1 MKLPVHILNKLRSIE
16 EEIRQI
22 LDEYDCNR
30 TYFLQGTPKDVK
42 TLAKMLS
49 KKDIPNEVVN
59 DHVISFEPEVYSKV
73 MSLVE
78 RGKELGKITGFALT
92 QDEEVIFNES
102 ESIEEGT
109 NVYEDLYNFLV
120 EFKPGKGYKEERNSI
135 IAKLDEIHEDNG
147 FTKKLKTVRSL
158 LNELAEVSVIKGADL
173 ETLQIHYETC
183 GI

>member
-1 MKLPVHILNKLRSIE
+1 MKLPIHVLNKLRSIE
-16 EEIRQI
+16 ENIRQI

-30 TYFLQGTPKDVK
+30 TYFLQGTPKDVI

-49 KKDIPNEVVN
+49 KKDIPHEVVN
-59 DHVISFEPEVYSKV
+59 ENVLSFEPEVYSKT

-78 RGKELGKITGFALT
+78 RGKELGKINGFVLT
-92 QDEEVIFNES
+92 QDEEIIFDVESNEV
-102 ESIEEGT
+102 GT

-120 EFKPGKGYKEERNSI
+120 EFNPGKGYKEERSSI

-147 FTKKLKTVRSL
+147 FTKKLKTVRGL
-158 LNELAEVSVIKGADL
+158 LNELAEVSIIKGKDL
-173 ETLQIHYETC
+173 ETLQIHYKAC

>member
-1 MKLPVHILNKLRSIE
+1 MKLPVHVLNKLRSIE
-16 EEIRQI
+16 ENIRQI

-30 TYFLQGTPKDVK
+30 TYFLQGTPKDVT

-49 KKDIPNEVVN
+49 KKDIPHEVVN
-59 DHVISFEPEVYSKV
+59 ENVLSFEPEVYSKT

-78 RGKELGKITGFALT
+78 RGKELGKINGFVLT
-92 QDEEVIFNES
+92 QDEEIIFDVEDNEV
-102 ESIEEGT
+102 GT

-120 EFKPGKGYKEERNSI
+120 EFNPGKGYKEERNSI
-135 IAKLDEIHEDNG
+135 IAKLDEIYEDNG
-147 FTKKLKTVRSL
+147 FTKKLKTVRGL
-158 LNELAEVSVIKGADL
+158 LNELAEVSVIKGKDL

>member
-1 MKLPVHILNKLRSIE
+1 MKLPVHVLNKLRSIE
-16 EEIRQI
+16 ENIRQI

-30 TYFLQGTPKDVK
+30 TYFLQGTPKDVT

-49 KKDIPNEVVN
+49 KKDIPHEVVN
-59 DHVISFEPEVYSKV
+59 ENVLSFEPEVYSKT

-78 RGKELGKITGFALT
+78 RGKELGKINGFVLT
-92 QDEEVIFNES
+92 QDEEIIFNVEDN
-102 ESIEEGT
+102 EVGT

-120 EFKPGKGYKEERNSI
+120 EFNPGKGYKEERNSI
-135 IAKLDEIHEDNG
+135 IAKLDEIYEDNG
-147 FTKKLKTVRSL
+147 FTKKLKTVRGL
-158 LNELAEVSVIKGADL
+158 LNELAEVSVIKGKDL

>member
-1 MKLPVHILNKLRSIE
+1 MKLPVHVLNKLRSIE
-16 EEIRQI
+16 ENIRQI

-30 TYFLQGTPKDVK
+30 TYFLQGTPKDVI

-49 KKDIPNEVVN
+49 KKDIPHEVVN
-59 DHVISFEPEVYSKV
+59 ENVLSFEPEVYSKT

-78 RGKELGKITGFALT
+78 RGKELGKINGFVLT
-92 QDEEVIFNES
+92 QDEEIIFDIESNEV
-102 ESIEEGT
+102 GT

-120 EFKPGKGYKEERNSI
+120 EFNPGKGYKEERNSI

-147 FTKKLKTVRSL
+147 FTKKLKTVRGL
-158 LNELAEVSVIKGADL
+158 LNELAEVSIIKGKDL
-173 ETLQIHYETC
+173 ETLQIHYKAC

>member
-1 MKLPVHILNKLRSIE
+1 MKLPIHVLNKLRSIE
-16 EEIRQI
+16 ENIRQI

-30 TYFLQGTPKDVK
+30 TYFLQGTPKDVT

-49 KKDIPNEVVN
+49 KKDIPHEVVN
-59 DHVISFEPEVYSKV
+59 ENVLSFEPEVYSKT

-78 RGKELGKITGFALT
+78 RGKELGKINGFVLT
-92 QDEEVIFNES
+92 QDEEIIFNVEDN
-102 ESIEEGT
+102 EVGT

-120 EFKPGKGYKEERNSI
+120 EFNPGKGYKEERNSI
-135 IAKLDEIHEDNG
+135 IAKLDEIYEDNG
-147 FTKKLKTVRSL
+147 FTKKLKTVRGL
-158 LNELAEVSVIKGADL
+158 LNELAEVSVIKGKDL

>member
-1 MKLPVHILNKLRSIE
+1 MKLPIHVLNKLRSIE
-16 EEIRQI
+16 ENIRQI

-30 TYFLQGTPKDVK
+30 TYFLQGTPKDVI

-49 KKDIPNEVVN
+49 KKDIPHEVVN
-59 DHVISFEPEVYSKV
+59 ENVLSFEPEVYSKT

-78 RGKELGKITGFALT
+78 RGKELGKINGFVLT
-92 QDEEVIFNES
+92 QDEEIIFDVESNEV
-102 ESIEEGT
+102 GT

-120 EFKPGKGYKEERNSI
+120 EFNSGKGYKEERNSI

-147 FTKKLKTVRSL
+147 FTKKLKTVRGL
-158 LNELAEVSVIKGADL
+158 LNELAEVSIIKGKDL
-173 ETLQIHYETC
+173 ETLQIHYKAC

>member
-1 MKLPVHILNKLRSIE
+1 MKLPVHVLNKLRSIE
-16 EEIRQI
+16 ENIRQI

-30 TYFLQGTPKDVK
+30 TYFLQGTPKDVS

-49 KKDIPNEVVN
+49 KKDIPHEVVN
-59 DHVISFEPEVYSKV
+59 ENVLSFEPEVYSKT

-78 RGKELGKITGFALT
+78 RGKELGKINGFVLT
-92 QDEEVIFNES
+92 QDEEIIFNVEDN
-102 ESIEEGT
+102 EVGT

-120 EFKPGKGYKEERNSI
+120 EFNPGKGYKEERNSI
-135 IAKLDEIHEDNG
+135 IAKLDEIYEDNG
-147 FTKKLKTVRSL
+147 FTKKLKTVRGL
-158 LNELAEVSVIKGADL
+158 LHELAEVSVIKGKDL

>member
-1 MKLPVHILNKLRSIE
+1 MKLPVHVLNKLRSIE
-16 EEIRQI
+16 ENIRQI

-30 TYFLQGTPKDVK
+30 TYFMQGTPKDVT

-49 KKDIPNEVVN
+49 KKDIPHEVVN
-59 DHVISFEPEVYSKV
+59 ENVLSFEPEVYSKT

-78 RGKELGKITGFALT
+78 RGKELGKINGFVLT
-92 QDEEVIFNES
+92 QDEEIIFNVEDN
-102 ESIEEGT
+102 EVGT

-120 EFKPGKGYKEERNSI
+120 EFNPGKGYKEERNSI
-135 IAKLDEIHEDNG
+135 IAKLDEIYEDNG
-147 FTKKLKTVRSL
+147 FTKKLKTVRGL
-158 LNELAEVSVIKGADL
+158 LNELAEVSVIKGKDL

>member
-1 MKLPVHILNKLRSIE
+1 MKLPIHVLNKLRSIE
-16 EEIRQI
+16 ENIRQI

-30 TYFLQGTPKDVK
+30 TYFLQGTPKDVS

-49 KKDIPNEVVN
+49 KKDIPHEVVN
-59 DHVISFEPEVYSKV
+59 ENVLSFEPEVYSKT

-78 RGKELGKITGFALT
+78 RGKELGKINGFVLT
-92 QDEEVIFNES
+92 QDEEIIFNVEDN
-102 ESIEEGT
+102 EVGT

-120 EFKPGKGYKEERNSI
+120 EFNPGKGYKEERNSI
-135 IAKLDEIHEDNG
+135 IAKLDEIYEDNG
-147 FTKKLKTVRSL
+147 FTKKLKTVRGL

>member
-1 MKLPVHILNKLRSIE
+1 MKLPIHVLNKLRSIE
-16 EEIRQI
+16 ENIRQI

-30 TYFLQGTPKDVK
+30 TYFLQGTPKDVS

-49 KKDIPNEVVN
+49 KKDIPHEVVN
-59 DHVISFEPEVYSKV
+59 ENVLSFEPEVYSKT

-78 RGKELGKITGFALT
+78 RGKELGKINGFVLT
-92 QDEEVIFNES
+92 QDEEIIFNVEDN
-102 ESIEEGT
+102 EVGT

-120 EFKPGKGYKEERNSI
+120 EFNPGKGYKEERNSI
-135 IAKLDEIHEDNG
+135 IAKLDEIYEDNG
-147 FTKKLKTVRSL
+147 FTKKLKTVRGL
-158 LNELAEVSVIKGADL
+158 LNELAEVSVIKGKDL

>member
-1 MKLPVHILNKLRSIE
+1 MKLPIHVLNKLRSIE
-16 EEIRQI
+16 ENIRQI

-30 TYFLQGTPKDVK
+30 TYFLQGTPKDVI

-49 KKDIPNEVVN
+49 KKDIPHEVVN
-59 DHVISFEPEVYSKV
+59 ENVLSFEPEVYSKT

-78 RGKELGKITGFALT
+78 RGKELGKINGFVLT
-92 QDEEVIFNES
+92 QDEEIIFNVEDN
-102 ESIEEGT
+102 EVGT

-120 EFKPGKGYKEERNSI
+120 EFNPGKGYKEERNSI
-135 IAKLDEIHEDNG
+135 IAKLDEIYEDNG
-147 FTKKLKTVRSL
+147 FTKKLKTVRGL
-158 LNELAEVSVIKGADL
+158 LNELAEVSVIKGKDL

>member
-1 MKLPVHILNKLRSIE
+1 MKLPVHVLNKLRSIE
-16 EEIRQI
+16 ENIRQI

-30 TYFLQGTPKDVK
+30 TYFLQGTPKDVT

-49 KKDIPNEVVN
+49 KKDIPHEVVN
-59 DHVISFEPEVYSKV
+59 ENVLSFEPEVYSKT

-78 RGKELGKITGFALT
+78 RGKELGKINGFVLT
-92 QDEEVIFNES
+92 QDEEIIFDVESNEV
-102 ESIEEGT
+102 GT

-120 EFKPGKGYKEERNSI
+120 EFNPGKGYKEERNSI
-135 IAKLDEIHEDNG
+135 IAKLDEIYEDNG
-147 FTKKLKTVRSL
+147 FTKKLKTVRGL
-158 LNELAEVSVIKGADL
+158 LNELAEVSIIKGADL

>member
-1 MKLPVHILNKLRSIE
+1 MKLPIHVLNKLRSIE
-16 EEIRQI
+16 ENIRQI

-30 TYFLQGTPKDVK
+30 TYFLQGTPKDVI

-49 KKDIPNEVVN
+49 KKDIPHEVVN
-59 DHVISFEPEVYSKV
+59 ENVLSFEPEVYSKT

-78 RGKELGKITGFALT
+78 RGKELGKINGFVLT
-92 QDEEVIFNES
+92 QDEEIIFDIESNEV
-102 ESIEEGT
+102 GT

-120 EFKPGKGYKEERNSI
+120 EFNPGKGYKEERNSI

-147 FTKKLKTVRSL
+147 FTKKLKTVRGL
-158 LNELAEVSVIKGADL
+158 LNELAEVSIIKGKDL
-173 ETLQIHYETC
+173 ETLQIHYKAC

>member
-1 MKLPVHILNKLRSIE
+1 MKLPVHVLNKLRSIE
-16 EEIRQI
+16 ENIRQI

-30 TYFLQGTPKDVK
+30 TYFLQGTPKDVT

-49 KKDIPNEVVN
+49 KKDIPHEVVN
-59 DHVISFEPEVYSKV
+59 ENVLSFEPEVYSKT

-78 RGKELGKITGFALT
+78 RGKELGKINGFVLT
-92 QDEEVIFNES
+92 QDEEIIFDVESNEV
-102 ESIEEGT
+102 GT

-120 EFKPGKGYKEERNSI
+120 EFNPGKGYKEERNSI

-147 FTKKLKTVRSL
+147 FTKKLKTVRGL
-158 LNELAEVSVIKGADL
+158 LNELAEVSIIKGKDL
-173 ETLQIHYETC
+173 ETLQIHYKAC

>member
-30 TYFLQGTPKDVK
+30 TYFLQGTPKDVS

-78 RGKELGKITGFALT
+78 RGKELGKINGFVLT

-102 ESIEEGT
+102 MVEEGT

-120 EFKPGKGYKEERNSI
+120 GFKPGKGYKEERNSI
-135 IAKLDEIHEDNG
+135 IAKLDEIYEDNG
-147 FTKKLKTVRSL
+147 FTKKLKTIRGL
-158 LNELAEVSVIKGADL
+158 LHELAEVSVIKGADL

>member
-16 EEIRQI
+16 EDIRQI

-30 TYFLQGTPKDVK
+30 TYFLQGTPKDVS
-42 TLAKMLS
+42 TLTKMLS
-49 KKDIPNEVVN
+49 KKDIPHEAVNE
-59 DHVISFEPEVYSKV
+59 HVISFEPEVYSKV

-78 RGKELGKITGFALT
+78 RGKELGKINGFALT

-102 ESIEEGT
+102 VVEEET

-135 IAKLDEIHEDNG
+135 IAKLDEIYEDNG
-147 FTKKLKTVRSL
+147 FTKKIKTVRGL

-173 ETLQIHYETC
+173 ETLQIHYSAC

>member
-1 MKLPVHILNKLRSIE
+1 MKLPVHVLNKLRSIE
-16 EEIRQI
+16 ENIRQI

-30 TYFLQGTPKDVK
+30 TYFLQGTPKDVI

-49 KKDIPNEVVN
+49 KKDIPHEVVN
-59 DHVISFEPEVYSKV
+59 ENVLSFEPEVYSKT

-78 RGKELGKITGFALT
+78 RGKELGKINGFVLT
-92 QDEEVIFNES
+92 QDEEIIFDVESNEV
-102 ESIEEGT
+102 GT

-120 EFKPGKGYKEERNSI
+120 EFNPGKGYKEERNSI

-147 FTKKLKTVRSL
+147 FTKKLKTVRGL
-158 LNELAEVSVIKGADL
+158 LNELAEVSIIKGKDL
-173 ETLQIHYETC
+173 ETLQIHYKAC

>member
-30 TYFLQGTPKDVK
+30 TYFLQGTPKDVS

-78 RGKELGKITGFALT
+78 RGKELGKINGFVLT

-102 ESIEEGT
+102 MVEEGT

-120 EFKPGKGYKEERNSI
+120 GFKPGKGYKEERNNI
-135 IAKLDEIHEDNG
+135 IAKLDEIYEDNG
-147 FTKKLKTVRSL
+147 FTKKLKTIRGL
-158 LNELAEVSVIKGADL
+158 LHELAEVSVIKGADL

>member
-1 MKLPVHILNKLRSIE
+1 MKLPIHVLNKLRSIE
-16 EEIRQI
+16 ENIRQI

-30 TYFLQGTPKDVK
+30 TYFLQGTPKDVI

-49 KKDIPNEVVN
+49 KKDIPHEVVN
-59 DHVISFEPEVYSKV
+59 ENVVSFEPEVYSKT

-78 RGKELGKITGFALT
+78 RGKELGKINGFVLT
-92 QDEEVIFNES
+92 QDEEIIFDVESNEV
-102 ESIEEGT
+102 GT

-120 EFKPGKGYKEERNSI
+120 EFNPGKGYKEERNSI

-147 FTKKLKTVRSL
+147 FTKKLKTVRGL
-158 LNELAEVSVIKGADL
+158 LNELAEVSIIKGKDL
-173 ETLQIHYETC
+173 ETLQIHYKAC